1 MPDVSPARSAAGRQD
16 HRAAP
21 LDGRRLTGLLAAEVV
36 STTGTEMTA
45 IALPWFVLVSTGS
58 PTRMGAV
65 LTAEFV
71 GMSVLG
77 LWAGGSRRCSG
88 RAE

>member
-1 MPDVSPARSAAGRQD
+1 MAG
-16 HRAAP
+16 
-21 LDGRRLTGLLAAEVV
+21 LFAAEVI

-65 LTAEFV
+65 LAAEFV
-71 GMSVLG
+71 GMSILG
-77 LWAGGSRRCSG
+77 LWGGKAATVLGSRRMMLVSDLI
-88 RAE
+88 REALKKFPNR